1 MYEIEKIIE
10 RGEQLRKLNRPQE
23 AIAELQKAL
32 IVEPDNE
39 DALSEI
45 VLCFL
50 ELKDYKNAEEYVNK
64 LLTVIPDEAHP
75 HYYKAFIQLQKN
87 NYAKAEEHIR
97 DAISLNPYQS
107 AFFGLLSGI
116 YIERTEWKKALE
128 YANQGLAI
136 DPEDSTCL
144 NYRTMCLTKLDRHNE
159 IEDSI
164 EDALKNNPYDAYT
177 HANVGWTKLETN
189 DNEQAKVHFAEALRI
204 NPNLEY
210 ARLGMVEAIKAKNPL
225 YRLFLKYQFFMSK
238 YSTSG
243 QVAIMIAFI
252 VGRNFIGNLSDTY
265 PLLKPV
271 FYALIFLGLL
281 TLIMKP
287 FGDIFLRLDS
297 YGKMVLSDKEKR
309 RSEIVG
315 VGILICVISA
325 ICYLSTDYMMWFTSM
340 IVSFGII
347 IPLSDAVEND
357 FFGTKNYLP
366 AILTLFI
373 IICGA
378 ISLFSIFVQN
388 IDSQTF
394 IYFTYGV
401 VVYIWLLNLGIIK
414 RTIE

>member
-10 RGEQLRKLNRPQE
+10 RGEQLRKLNRPKE

-50 ELKDYKNAEEYVNK
+50 ELKDYKNAEENVNK
-64 LLTVIPDEAHP
+64 LLTIIPDEAHP
-75 HYYKAFIQLQKN
+75 HYYKAFIQLQKD
-87 NYAKAEEHIR
+87 NYAKAEEHIL

-116 YIERTEWKKALE
+116 YIERTDWKKALE
-128 YANQGLAI
+128 YANQGLEI

-144 NYRTMCLTKLDRHNE
+144 NHRTVCLTKLDRHDE
-159 IEDSI
+159 IDDSI

-177 HANVGWTKLETN
+177 HANVGWTKLEIN

-204 NPNLEY
+204 NPNFEY

-238 YSTSG
+238 YSASG
-243 QVAIMIAFI
+243 QMVIMVVFI
-252 VGRNFIGNLSDTY
+252 IGRNFIRSMSDTF
-265 PLLKPV
+265 PFLLPV
-271 FYALIFLGLL
+271 FYLLGFLALL
-281 TLIMKP
+281 TWIMKP

-297 YGKMVLSDKEKR
+297 YGKLVLSDKEKR
-309 RSEIVG
+309 SSEIVG
-315 VGILICVISA
+315 VGVLVSVISA
-325 ICYLSTDYMMWFTSM
+325 ICYLSTDYTMWFTSM
-340 IVSFGII
+340 IVGFGII
-347 IPLSDAVEND
+347 IPLSDAVEYD
-357 FFGTKNYLP
+357 FFRNKNYLP
-366 AILTLFI
+366 IALI
-373 IICGA
+373 IFVIVCGV

-388 IDSQTF
+388 VESQTIVYF
-394 IYFTYGV
+394 IYGV
-401 VVYIWLLNLGIIK
+401 VAYMWLLNLGIIK
-414 RTIE
+414 RKI

>member
-45 VLCFL
+45 ILCFL
-50 ELKDYKNAEEYVNK
+50 ELKDYKNAEENVNK

-75 HYYKAFIQLQKN
+75 HYYKAFIQLQKD
-87 NYAKAEEHIR
+87 NYAKAEEHIL

-128 YANQGLAI
+128 YANQGLEI

-144 NYRTMCLTKLDRHNE
+144 NHRTVCLTKLDRHDE
-159 IEDSI
+159 IDDSI
-164 EDALKNNPYDAYT
+164 DNALKNNPYDAYT
-177 HANVGWTKLETN
+177 HANVGWTKLEIN

-204 NPNLEY
+204 NPNFEY

-238 YSTSG
+238 YSASG
-243 QVAIMIAFI
+243 QMAII
-252 VGRNFIGNLSDTY
+252 VGLAIGRNFIRSMSKTF
-265 PLLKPV
+265 PILLPI
-271 FYALIFLGLL
+271 FYLLGFLFFL
-281 TLIMKP
+281 TWIMKP

-297 YGKMVLSDKEKR
+297 YGKLVLSDKEKR
-309 RSEIVG
+309 SSEIVG
-315 VGILICVISA
+315 VGVLVGVISA
-325 ICYLSTDYMMWFTSM
+325 ICYLSTDSTMWFTSM
-340 IVSFGII
+340 IVGFGII
-347 IPLSDAVEND
+347 IPLSDAVEYD
-357 FFGTKNYLP
+357 FFRNKNYLP
-366 AILTLFI
+366 IALI
-373 IICGA
+373 IFVIVCGV

-388 IDSQTF
+388 VESQTIVYF
-394 IYFTYGV
+394 IYGV
-401 VVYIWLLNLGIIK
+401 VAYMWLLNLGIIK
-414 RTIE
+414 RKI